1 MINRNSAQDV
11 ITGSHSDNSLVEK
24 AVVGK
29 SQAKP
34 GLTLVVNTSKAKAG
48 PCVELL
54 MPMAPLRPQAEAF
67 IKDVFLEHHQA
78 QVSSFLP
85 ALFAV
90 FDEAG
95 VANSALGVRNAA
107 KEQLYLENYLDEP
120 IETLIQPFA
129 GKPVKRGQ
137 VVEIGNLAS
146 QNSLSCKALFVHITQ
161 HLQDQGVEWITCTGT
176 SVLRIVFRRLGIKAV
191 AIHEADQSRLGDEQ
205 YAWGSY
211 YDNDPQVMLIN
222 VQETNQ
228 HFINA
233 GNAKASKKSQS
244 DTH

>member
-1 MINRNSAQDV
+1 MTNRAQDA
-11 ITGSHSDNSLVEK
+11 ITVSHSENSIVEK
-24 AVVGK
+24 AVAGTPYV
-29 SQAKP
+29 KP
-34 GLTLVVNTSKAKAG
+34 DLKLVPNSGHTKAS
-48 PCVELL
+48 PLVQIL
-54 MPMAPLRPQAEAF
+54 MPSAPLRPQAEAF

-191 AIHEADQSRLGDEQ
+191 AIHEADQSRLGEEQ

-233 GNAKASKKSQS
+233 RNAKASKNSQS
-244 DTH
+244 NTH

>member
-1 MINRNSAQDV
+1 MINHNRATDA
-11 ITGSHSDNSLVEK
+11 IAPAKAEKALVEK
-24 AVVGK
+24 AVADI

-34 GLTLVVNTSKAKAG
+34 GLKLVLNSNHSKAT
-48 PCVELL
+48 PSVQML
-54 MPMAPLRPQAEAF
+54 MPMAPRRVQAEAF
-67 IKDVFLEHHQA
+67 IKDIFKQHHQA

-95 VANSALGVRNAA
+95 VANSALGVRNAHD
-107 KEQLYLENYLDEP
+107 QPLYLENYLDEA
-120 IETLIQPFA
+120 IESLIQPFA
-129 GKPVKRGQ
+129 GKPVRRDQ

-146 QNSLSCKALFVHITQ
+146 QNSLSCKALFAHITQ
-161 HLQDQGVEWITCTGT
+161 HLSDQGVEWITCTGT

-191 AIHEADQSRLGDEQ
+191 AIHEADQNRLGDEQ

-211 YDNDPQVMLIN
+211 YENDPQVMLIN

-228 HFINA
+228 HFIDAKNT
-233 GNAKASKKSQS
+233 KASKHSQPS
-244 DTH
+244 TH